1 MLDFLVIYLILWWLV
16 FFVMLPF
23 GIERDQDVR
32 FGNDPG
38 APKKTLVKKRRTS
51 VLLFFYFI
59 RSGHLLN
66 SSNFHAIM
74 QHSSIKISSQ
84 TII

>member
-1 MLDFLVIYLILWWLV
+1 MLDFFVIYLILWWLV

-38 APKKTLVKKRRTS
+38 APKKSLIKKK
-51 VLLFFYFI
+51 
-59 RSGHLLN
+59 
-66 SSNFHAIM
+66 AI
-74 QHSSIKISSQ
+74 ISSFV
-84 TII
+84 TLILTSIVIVIKNEIF

>member
-23 GIERDQDVR
+23 GVERDQDVS

-38 APKKTLVKKRRTS
+38 APKKSLVKKK
-51 VLLFFYFI
+51 
-59 RSGHLLN
+59 
-66 SSNFHAIM
+66 AI
-74 QHSSIKISSQ
+74 ISSFV
-84 TII
+84 TLILTAVAIVIKNEIF

>member
-23 GIERDQDVR
+23 GVERDQEVR

-38 APKKTLVKKRRTS
+38 APKQSLVKKKAIISSFITLILTS
-51 VLLFFYFI
+51 VVI
-59 RSGHLLN
+59 
-66 SSNFHAIM
+66 I
-74 QHSSIKISSQ
+74 IKNEIF
-84 TII
+84 

>member
-16 FFVMLPF
+16 FFVMLPL

-38 APKKTLVKKRRTS
+38 APKKTLIKKKAIISSFVTLILTS
-51 VLLFFYFI
+51 VVI
-59 RSGHLLN
+59 V
-66 SSNFHAIM
+66 
-74 QHSSIKISSQ
+74 IKNEIF
-84 TII
+84 

>member
-23 GIERDQDVR
+23 GIERDQDVT

-38 APKKTLVKKRRTS
+38 APKKSLVKKK
-51 VLLFFYFI
+51 
-59 RSGHLLN
+59 
-66 SSNFHAIM
+66 AI
-74 QHSSIKISSQ
+74 ISSFV
-84 TII
+84 TLILTAVAIVIKNEIF

>member
-23 GIERDQDVR
+23 GIERDQDVT

-38 APKKTLVKKRRTS
+38 APKKSLIKKKAIISSFITLILTLV
-51 VLLFFYFI
+51 
-59 RSGHLLN
+59 
-66 SSNFHAIM
+66 AIV
-74 QHSSIKISSQ
+74 IKNEIF
-84 TII
+84 

>member
-23 GIERDQDVR
+23 GIERDQDVT

-38 APKKTLVKKRRTS
+38 APKKSLVKKKAIITNFIT
-51 VLLFFYFI
+51 LF
-59 RSGHLLN
+59 LTAV
-66 SSNFHAIM
+66 AIV
-74 QHSSIKISSQ
+74 IKNEIF
-84 TII
+84 

>member
-23 GIERDQDVR
+23 GIERDQDVT

-38 APKKTLVKKRRTS
+38 APKKSLVKKK
-51 VLLFFYFI
+51 
-59 RSGHLLN
+59 
-66 SSNFHAIM
+66 AI
-74 QHSSIKISSQ
+74 ISSFV
-84 TII
+84 TLILTSIVIVIKNEIF

>member
-23 GIERDQDVR
+23 GIERDQDVT

-38 APKKTLVKKRRTS
+38 APKKSLVKKK
-51 VLLFFYFI
+51 
-59 RSGHLLN
+59 
-66 SSNFHAIM
+66 AI
-74 QHSSIKISSQ
+74 ISSFI
-84 TII
+84 TLFLTAIAIVIKNEIF

>member
-23 GIERDQDVR
+23 GIERDQDVT

-38 APKKTLVKKRRTS
+38 APKKSLVKKK
-51 VLLFFYFI
+51 
-59 RSGHLLN
+59 
-66 SSNFHAIM
+66 AI
-74 QHSSIKISSQ
+74 ISSFI
-84 TII
+84 TFFLTAVAIVIKNEIF

>member
-23 GIERDQDVR
+23 GVERDQDVS

-38 APKKTLVKKRRTS
+38 APKKSLVKKKAIISSFITLILTS
-51 VLLFFYFI
+51 V
-59 RSGHLLN
+59 
-66 SSNFHAIM
+66 AIV
-74 QHSSIKISSQ
+74 IKNEIF
-84 TII
+84 

>member
-23 GIERDQDVR
+23 GIERDQDVT

-38 APKKTLVKKRRTS
+38 APKKSLVKKK
-51 VLLFFYFI
+51 
-59 RSGHLLN
+59 
-66 SSNFHAIM
+66 AI
-74 QHSSIKISSQ
+74 ISSFI
-84 TII
+84 TLILTAGAIVIKNEIF

>member
-23 GIERDQDVR
+23 GNERDQDVT

-38 APKKTLVKKRRTS
+38 APKKSLVKKK
-51 VLLFFYFI
+51 
-59 RSGHLLN
+59 
-66 SSNFHAIM
+66 AI
-74 QHSSIKISSQ
+74 ISSLI
-84 TII
+84 TFFLTAVAIVIKNEIF

>member
-23 GIERDQDVR
+23 GIERDQDVT

-38 APKKTLVKKRRTS
+38 APKKSLIKKK
-51 VLLFFYFI
+51 
-59 RSGHLLN
+59 
-66 SSNFHAIM
+66 AI
-74 QHSSIKISSQ
+74 ISSFV
-84 TII
+84 TLILTAVAIVIKNEIF

>member
-23 GIERDQDVR
+23 GIERDQNVT

-38 APKKTLVKKRRTS
+38 APKKSLVKKK
-51 VLLFFYFI
+51 
-59 RSGHLLN
+59 
-66 SSNFHAIM
+66 AI
-74 QHSSIKISSQ
+74 ISSFV
-84 TII
+84 TLILTAVAIVIKNEIF

>member
-23 GIERDQDVR
+23 GVERDQDVT

-38 APKKTLVKKRRTS
+38 APKKSLVKKK
-51 VLLFFYFI
+51 
-59 RSGHLLN
+59 
-66 SSNFHAIM
+66 AI
-74 QHSSIKISSQ
+74 ISSFV
-84 TII
+84 TLILTVVAIVIKNEIL

>member
-23 GIERDQDVR
+23 GIERDQDVT

-38 APKKTLVKKRRTS
+38 APKKSLVKKK
-51 VLLFFYFI
+51 
-59 RSGHLLN
+59 
-66 SSNFHAIM
+66 AI
-74 QHSSIKISSQ
+74 ISSFI
-84 TII
+84 TLILTAVAILIKNEIF

>member
-23 GIERDQDVR
+23 GIERDQDVT

-38 APKKTLVKKRRTS
+38 APKKSLVKKK
-51 VLLFFYFI
+51 
-59 RSGHLLN
+59 
-66 SSNFHAIM
+66 AI
-74 QHSSIKISSQ
+74 ISSFITLIL
-84 TII
+84 TIVAIIIKNEIF